1 MVAGGP
7 SMGWRDFL
15 PAAVAEARINQPAFI
30 VDNRSHSY
38 SNSVIDP
45 WGIGMY
51 VCVCNGVTDRQIREV
66 AEAGCA
72 SVAELTMRTGAG
84 AGCGSCLD
92 MAEEL
97 LATARKAR
105 FAISLP
111 VLELAA
117 A

>member
-1 MVAGGP
+1 
-7 SMGWRDFL
+7 MGWRDFL

-92 MAEEL
+92 MAEEM
-97 LATARKAR
+97 LATVRKAR